1 MTNDL
6 AEISMYM
13 TKHPEHGPR
22 LFVKSKKPRGKST
35 RSVTLNEAVSIWR
48 GEFPESLGDMIT
60 EAQFRGFQTE
70 FEFQADMWLQHL
82 GAEIDLSQ

>member
-6 AEISMYM
+6 AEITMYM
-13 TKHPEHGPR
+13 TKHPERGPR
-22 LFVKSKKPRGKST
+22 LFVKAKKLRHKST
-35 RSVTLNEAVSIWR
+35 RSVTLKEAITIWR
-48 GEFPESLGDMIT
+48 GEFPDSLGDMMT